1 MGYETG
7 ILFGIL
13 SMLGFGLSNAISQ
26 KLVRKAGEINAMVY
40 QTLVT
45 VIILFPVFFLYPLD
59 FSFSLYY
66 AGIALIVSLIGVIP
80 FFAFYKALNIG
91 KIGVVVPVSNS
102 ASLLTVALSMIFLNE
117 VLTSVQM
124 LAISAIILGVI
135 LISFRPSDLK
145 KRNVAAGVP
154 YALAASFF
162 WGVYYFLLKFPI
174 AVLGALFTAALT
186 QLGILFFT
194 ALYGLKSGRLTAV
207 SGASIKYIV
216 ITGIALTV
224 AVTAFNIGIS
234 TASTSIVMPLAFSGP
249 LVSTVYARIFY
260 KERLEP
266 LQYLAL
272 LMIVGGIVLLSTQA

>member
-26 KLVRKAGEINAMVY
+26 KLVRKVGEINAMVY

-66 AGIALIVSLIGVIP
+66 AGIALIIALIGVIP

-91 KIGVVVPVSNS
+91 KIGVVVPVSSS
-102 ASLLTVALSMIFLNE
+102 ASLFTVAFSMIFLNE

-124 LAISAIILGVI
+124 LSISAIILGVI
-135 LISFRPSDLK
+135 LISVKISDLK
-145 KRNVAAGVP
+145 KSNIAAGVP

-162 WGVYYFLLKFPI
+162 WGVYYFLLKFPV

-194 ALYGLKSGRLTAV
+194 ALYGLKSGRLTTELDSA
-207 SGASIKYIV
+207 AIKYIV

-224 AVTAFNIGIS
+224 AVAAFNIGIS

-249 LVSTVYARIFY
+249 LVSTVYSRIFY
-260 KERLEP
+260 KERLEKI
-266 LQYLAL
+266 QYIAL
-272 LMIVGGIVLLSTQA
+272 IMIVGGIVLLSV

>member
-13 SMLGFGLSNAISQ
+13 SMLGFGLSNALSQ
-26 KLVRKAGEINAMVY
+26 KLIRKIGEINAMVY

-45 VIILFPVFFLYPLD
+45 VIILFPVFFLYPLN

-66 AGIALIVSLIGVIP
+66 TGIALIVALIGVIP
-80 FFAFYKALNIG
+80 FFAFYKALKVG

-102 ASLLTVALSMIFLNE
+102 ASLLTVALSMIFLGE

-135 LISFRPSDLK
+135 LISVKISDLK

-162 WGVYYFLLKFPI
+162 WGVYYFLLKFPV

-194 ALYGLKSGRLTAV
+194 ALYGIKSGKLSAGFDNTA
-207 SGASIKYIV
+207 IKYIV

-234 TASTSIVMPLAFSGP
+234 TASTSIVMPLAFAAP

-260 KERLEP
+260 KERLEKI
-266 LQYLAL
+266 QYIAL
-272 LMIVGGIVLLSTQA
+272 LLIVGGIVLLSI